1 MQQDFKYPKT
11 AEDVT
16 AEMLA
21 MSPEELEKVS
31 RYPLYIHET
40 RDDLYKWIAR
50 LMADELK
57 ENNAKG
63 EPTRWVL
70 PIGPK
75 GQYPLLAKICNEERI
90 SWKNVWAFHMD
101 EYLDWQGRP
110 ISYDSPFSF
119 RRYADE
125 HLYKLIDDELLPPKE
140 QIIFPDVYDIDAFTA
155 KIDEV
160 GGVDST
166 FAGFGYRGHLAFNE
180 SPCNR
185 WQKISADEFAAGKT
199 RVVHLLDDTIIA
211 LSQRMLGGHSDPI
224 PQMAITIGMAD
235 ILRSSKIYLL
245 TDGAGWKQWMLRVF
259 LLTTERDPRYAVT
272 LCHGHNGVIVG
283 VDAASAAPPITL
295 GIV

>member
-75 GQYPLLAKICNEERI
+75 GQYPLACQDLQRGAYQLEERVGI
-90 SWKNVWAFHMD
+90 PH
-101 EYLDWQGRP
+101 GRVP
-110 ISYDSPFSF
+110 
-119 RRYADE
+119 R
-125 HLYKLIDDELLPPKE
+125 L
-140 QIIFPDVYDIDAFTA
+140 
-155 KIDEV
+155 
-160 GGVDST
+160 
-166 FAGFGYRGHLAFNE
+166 AGPSHF
-180 SPCNR
+180 
-185 WQKISADEFAAGKT
+185 
-199 RVVHLLDDTIIA
+199 
-211 LSQRMLGGHSDPI
+211 
-224 PQMAITIGMAD
+224 
-235 ILRSSKIYLL
+235 LR
-245 TDGAGWKQWMLRVF
+245 
-259 LLTTERDPRYAVT
+259 
-272 LCHGHNGVIVG
+272 
-283 VDAASAAPPITL
+283 
-295 GIV
+295 